1 MRNSIILFL
10 LATTHLI
17 GIVSYAESNILISI
31 DTLSILFV
39 ILVAAGFLAK
49 AIEDTKG

>member
-1 MRNSIILFL
+1 MKNSIILFL
-10 LATTHLI
+10 LATAHLI
-17 GIVSYAESNILISI
+17 CLVSYEESNILISI

-39 ILVAAGFLAK
+39 IFVAGGFIAK